1 MAGIARVGDIVG
13 AGGILV
19 GPFSPDVTVNGRPV
33 ALTGCAY
40 TPHGACFSAPP
51 VIPHCFGVVG
61 SIPSGVTVNG
71 IPPLTK
77 GSIAFCL
84 DPVLTASSDV
94 ILIESGLAQAAGLA
108 AAVSGGGGLEGMS
121 AYEKIGLQAAGSIL
135 SGEDPS
141 KVLTS
146 AVLSA
151 GGAAASGAISSQL
164 VSEGLSKAAAAATA
178 QVVVAGGRA
187 VVTGQDVGAALVT
200 SAVNA
205 GVGAGVNAA
214 QGEIKKVIK

>member
-13 AGGILV
+13 LGGILV

-40 TPHGACFSAPP
+40 TPHGACFSVPP
-51 VIPHCFGVVG
+51 VVPHCFGVVG

-94 ILIESGLAQAAGLA
+94 IMIESGLAQAAGIA
-108 AAVSGGGGLEGMS
+108 AAVGGGGLEGLS
-121 AYEKIGLQAAGSIL
+121 AYEKIGLQAAGSLL

-146 AVLSA
+146 AVISA
-151 GGAAASGAISSQL
+151 GGVAAGGAVTERL
-164 VSEGLSKAAAAATA
+164 VAEGISKAAAQAAA

-187 VVTGQDVGAALVT
+187 AVTGQDIGAAIVT
-200 SAVNA
+200 SAVT
-205 GVGAGVNAA
+205 AGVNTGIDAA
-214 QGEIKKVIK
+214 KGEIKKVIK

>member
-13 AGGILV
+13 LGGVLI

-40 TPHGACFSAPP
+40 TPHGACFSVPP

-71 IPPLTK
+71 VPPLTK
-77 GSIAFCL
+77 GSVAFCL
-84 DPVLTASSDV
+84 DPILTASSDV
-94 ILIESGLAQAAGLA
+94 ILIESELAQIASLA
-108 AAVSGGGGLEGMS
+108 ASAGGGGIEGLS

-141 KVLTS
+141 KVATS
-146 AVLSA
+146 AAIASA
-151 GGAAASGAISSQL
+151 GVAGGGA
-164 VSEGLSKAAAAATA
+164 VSEALVAEGVSKGIAQATA
-178 QVVVAGGRA
+178 QVTVAGGTA
-187 VVTGQDVGAALVT
+187 LVTGQNVGVAVVSSAVT
-200 SAVNA
+200 SGVNA
-205 GVGAGVNAA
+205 GIDAA
-214 QGEIKKVIK
+214 KGEIKKVIK

>member
-13 AGGILV
+13 LGGILV

-33 ALTGCAY
+33 ALAGCAY
-40 TPHGACFSAPP
+40 TPHGACFNVPP
-51 VIPHCFGVVG
+51 VVPHCFGVVI

-71 IPPLTK
+71 VPPLTK
-77 GSIAFCL
+77 GSIAFCR

-94 ILIESGLAQAAGLA
+94 ILIESELAQIASLA
-108 AAVSGGGGLEGMS
+108 ATASGGGGLENMS
-121 AYEKIGLQAAGSIL
+121 AYEKIGLQAAGSLL
-135 SGEDPS
+135 SGEDPN

-146 AVLSA
+146 AVISA
-151 GGAAASGAISSQL
+151 GGVEVGGAVSDRL
-164 VSEGLSKAAAAATA
+164 VSEGISKAAAQATA

-187 VVTGQDVGAALVT
+187 AVTGENVGAALVG
-200 SAVNA
+200 SAVTA
-205 GVGAGVNAA
+205 GVNAGVNAA